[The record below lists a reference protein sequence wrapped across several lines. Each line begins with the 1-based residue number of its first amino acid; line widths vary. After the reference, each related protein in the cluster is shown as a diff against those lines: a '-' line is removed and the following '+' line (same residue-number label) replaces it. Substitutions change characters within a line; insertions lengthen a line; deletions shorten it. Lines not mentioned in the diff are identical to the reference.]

1 MPGWNR
7 ISSMP
12 LISKQKPTFITR
24 GITYEVNF
32 DNCRAASSASA
43 LAQNAPKVG
52 NEPWRQVRPK
62 APVGCKP
69 LGTVGGTRL
78 WAGDCAEALA
88 RAPRRNE
95 AREPIDARPAEE
107 KSWWGR

>member
-1 MPGWNR
+1 MR
-7 ISSMP
+7 SI
-12 LISKQKPTFITR
+12 LIIA
-24 GITYEVNF
+24 GLL
-32 DNCRAASSASA
+32 SSASA
-43 LAQNAPKVG
+43 FAQNAPKVG
-52 NEPWRQVRPK
+52 NEPPVQVRPK
-62 APVGCKP
+62 GPVGCKP